1 MSENVESSS
10 KVFMPPPL
18 ANFFRTVTDRSS
30 TLLGIVVIVA
40 ILSAIA
46 SFIETLYL
54 LESSEANG
62 IVHALL
68 VAVLTAVV
76 WYALGYGLSL
86 VANLKAQTVYAV
98 VGAVT
103 ILNFLRVITD
113 PGAAVTWLFLVVT
126 AAAVAFL
133 FSEFNSLIPAEGDTR
148 FNRNLMMVVFIGLV
162 QLPWFANLLRASA
175 RSEGDLRLYAIIVGL
190 INGAA
195 LAAFLVYAF
204 KEQVKKGS
212 SAA

>member
-10 KVFMPPPL
+10 SVFMPPPV
-18 ANFFRTVTDRSS
+18 ANFFRTVIDRSS
-30 TLLGIVVIVA
+30 AVLGIVIIVA

-46 SFIETLYL
+46 SFIETTYL
-54 LESSEANG
+54 LEDGEANG

-68 VAVLTAVV
+68 VAVLTLIV
-76 WYALGYGLSL
+76 WYFLGYGLSM
-86 VANLKAQTVYAV
+86 VVSLKAQTVYAV

-126 AAAVAFL
+126 AGAVAFL
-133 FSEFNSLIPAEGDTR
+133 FSEFNNLIPAEGDTR
-148 FNRNLMMVVFIGLV
+148 FSRNLMMVVFIGLV
-162 QLPWFANLLRASA
+162 QLPWFANLLGASA
-175 RSEGDLRLYAIIVGL
+175 RSVGDIRLYSIIIGL

-204 KEQVKKGS
+204 MQRVKQGA
-212 SAA
+212 SA